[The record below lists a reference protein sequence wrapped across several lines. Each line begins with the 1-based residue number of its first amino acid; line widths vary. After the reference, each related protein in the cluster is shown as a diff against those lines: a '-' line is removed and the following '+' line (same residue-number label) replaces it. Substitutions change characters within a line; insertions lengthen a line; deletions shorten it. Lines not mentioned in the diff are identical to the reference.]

1 MQQAA
6 AGFPWTFVVIFLFLF
21 CVLVAIRYFTSPD
34 SKMPA
39 RKVVK
44 PSKEVDRLLEVDWD
58 DNLGV

>member
-1 MQQAA
+1 MQQSA
-6 AGFPWTFVVIFLFLF
+6 AGFPWTFAVIFLFLF
-21 CVLVAIRYFTSPD
+21 CVYVATRYFTSPD

-58 DNLGV
+58 DNLGI